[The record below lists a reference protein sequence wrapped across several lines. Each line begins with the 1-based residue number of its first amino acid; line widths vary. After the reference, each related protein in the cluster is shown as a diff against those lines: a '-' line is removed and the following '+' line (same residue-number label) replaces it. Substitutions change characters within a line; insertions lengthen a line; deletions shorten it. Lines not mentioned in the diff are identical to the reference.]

1 MAVPLAVRT
10 GVHPWP
16 LYLSCV
22 RTASG
27 YTRFSPAETGI
38 QSEVVYVS
46 QPSAE
51 DAELLTSG
59 TATGLYKFFDVAIKR
74 GDIGQSTGIALRGAS
89 KKVLDL
95 EEDHDLDLRTLDQ
108 EDLLRRFHVKSKIDL
123 NDQSRA
129 TYESRFRRAVEMYLK
144 YLADDASWKPAPSK
158 SRASTPRATTSKPA
172 AAEPAAEAKE
182 TPPTPH
188 NGTVTPPPPGMIEFP
203 IPLRPGVQGKLI
215 LPDDLTKKE
224 AERVVKVVS
233 ALAIEEQLAITAG
246 PSAD

>member
-1 MAVPLAVRT
+1 M
-10 GVHPWP
+10 
-16 LYLSCV
+16 
-22 RTASG
+22 
-27 YTRFSPAETGI
+27 
-38 QSEVVYVS
+38 S
-46 QPSAE
+46 QPNAE

-59 TATGLYKFFDVAIKR
+59 TAAGLYKFFDVAIKR
-74 GDIGQSTGIALRGAS
+74 GDIGQSTGIALRSAS

-95 EEDHDLDLRTLDQ
+95 EEDHDLDLRTLDR

-144 YLADDASWKPAPSK
+144 YLADDPNWKPTPSK
-158 SRASTPRATTSKPA
+158 SRPATSRAATSKPA
-172 AAEPAAEAKE
+172 AAPAADVRE
-182 TPPTPH
+182 TPPIPN
-188 NGTVTPPPPGMIEFP
+188 NGTVTPPSPGMIEFP

-246 PSAD
+246 PSAE